1 VKPTAGLRIASVL
14 FSVKGSAKSLKT
26 AAPFRGKLPLTRTI
40 ARNTVTAV
48 VTDTA
53 GRTGATAARLDV
65 TPRPLPGAPG
75 VSINDGAHYTN
86 KPNVTVTAI
95 WPLFATQMLVSN
107 DGGFTGA
114 APTNVNPH
122 FSWRLGRRSGPLVSK
137 TIYVRFIGGLAGNE
151 TYQDDIILDQ
161 TAPRVVSATAVAEGT
176 RTATAARKRGL
187 KHVFRVRVKAK
198 DTVSGVAA
206 IQVTQNRRL
215 PHSWQKYRSRLRF
228 RGKGSRRIYV
238 RVRDRAAN
246 RSPWQRVTR
255 APER

>member
-1 VKPTAGLRIASVL
+1 
-14 FSVKGSAKSLKT
+14 
-26 AAPFRGKLPLTRTI
+26 
-40 ARNTVTAV
+40 
-48 VTDTA
+48 
-53 GRTGATAARLDV
+53 
-65 TPRPLPGAPG
+65 
-75 VSINDGAHYTN
+75 
-86 KPNVTVTAI
+86 
-95 WPLFATQMLVSN
+95 MLVSN